1 MSDEDTAPVQLLEE
15 LTTLRGQ
22 VAALHAEQAEKHQAQ
37 QGWRTEQKR
46 AEQALQQS
54 AERLRLLHNMGQ
66 AILEAYSLA
75 AIAHASLS
83 HIRQLIPCQRT
94 SIALLDFDA
103 QVMQVLA
110 IHAEG
115 GPHTRVGTQL
125 PFPSPSA
132 IQQFQRGGRVVQDI
146 TTLANLSP
154 LDAEWQAAGLRSVV
168 NVSLLAEGKLIG
180 LLNLGSVIPGFFTSE
195 YLDIG
200 HEVARPLAIA
210 LQQARLQEEI
220 QRQTVQL
227 AKTNMELRTE
237 IAERK
242 RAEQALRTAHAELE
256 RRVEERTAALAAA
269 NGTLHAEI
277 GERKQAEVRIAASL
291 QEKEVLL
298 REIHHR
304 VKNNLQVISSLLR
317 LQAESIIEPMT
328 RALFQEGQDR
338 VRSMAL
344 VHEKLYQSAD
354 LAQIDFGEYVR
365 HLAAH
370 LLLSYQGKTQTVSL
384 QTDADVVLLGVN
396 VAVPCGLIL
405 NELVTNAL
413 KYAFPDGRPGQI
425 RVALRI
431 DEAAPQGMLGILE
444 VCDNGVGLPA
454 HMDVTQTESLGLYLV
469 HRLAIQLE
477 GQLEVHNRH
486 GTSFRLS
493 FPLTQE

>member
-1 MSDEDTAPVQLLEE
+1 MKDEDKAPTQLIEE
-15 LTTLRGQ
+15 LTILHQ
-22 VAALHAEQAEKHQAQ
+22 QIAALRAEQTEKQQAE
-37 QGWRTEQKR
+37 QGWRMEQKR
-46 AEQALQQS
+46 VEQALQQS

-83 HIRQLIPCQRT
+83 HLRQLIPCQRA
-94 SIALLDFDA
+94 SIALLDFDT

-110 IHAEG
+110 IHAES

-125 PFPSPSA
+125 PFPSPSSL
-132 IQQFQRGGRVVQDI
+132 QQFQSGGRVVHDL
-146 TTLANLSP
+146 TTLADLSP
-154 LDAEWQAAGLRSVV
+154 LDAEWQDAGLRSVA
-168 NVSLLAEGKLIG
+168 NISLLAEGKLIG
-180 LLNLGSVIPGFFTSE
+180 LLNLGSVTPHFFTSE

-220 QRQTVQL
+220 
-227 AKTNMELRTE
+227 
-237 IAERK
+237 
-242 RAEQALRTAHAELE
+242 RTAQAELE
-256 RRVEERTAALAAA
+256 QRVQERTAELATANSAL
-269 NGTLHAEI
+269 HVEI
-277 GERKQAEVRIAASL
+277 GERTQAEVRIAASL

-317 LQAESIIEPMT
+317 LQAEAVTEPLT

-370 LLLSYQGKTQTVSL
+370 LLLSYQGKEQTVSL
-384 QTDADVVLLGVN
+384 QIDTKVVLLGVN

-413 KYAFPDGRPGQI
+413 KYAFPDGRPGEI
-425 RVALRI
+425 RIALRI
-431 DEAAPQGMLGILE
+431 DETPLQGGLGILE
-444 VCDNGVGLPA
+444 VCDNGVGLPV
-454 HMDVTQTESLGLYLV
+454 HIDVAETESLGLYLV
-469 HRLAIQLE
+469 QRLAIQLE
-477 GQLEVHNRH
+477 GQLEVHNGH

-493 FPLTQE
+493 FPLIQE

>member
-1 MSDEDTAPVQLLEE
+1 
-15 LTTLRGQ
+15 LT
-22 VAALHAEQAEKHQAQ
+22 H
-37 QGWRTEQKR
+37 
-46 AEQALQQS
+46 
-54 AERLRLLHNMGQ
+54 
-66 AILEAYSLA
+66 
-75 AIAHASLS
+75 
-83 HIRQLIPCQRT
+83 
-94 SIALLDFDA
+94 
-103 QVMQVLA
+103 
-110 IHAEG
+110 
-115 GPHTRVGTQL
+115 
-125 PFPSPSA
+125 
-132 IQQFQRGGRVVQDI
+132 
-146 TTLANLSP
+146 LSP
-154 LDAEWQAAGLRSVV
+154 LDAQLQATGLRALV
-168 NVSLLAEGKLIG
+168 NISLLAGGKLIG
-180 LLNLGSVIPGFFTSE
+180 LLNLGSVTPHFFSSE

-220 QRQTVQL
+220 QRQSVQL
-227 AKTNMELRTE
+227 TKTNMELRTE

-256 RRVEERTAALAAA
+256 QRVQERTAELAASNRA
-269 NGTLHAEI
+269 LQVEI
-277 GERKQAEVRIAASL
+277 GERTQAEVRIAASL

-317 LQAESIIEPMT
+317 LQAESITEPMT

-365 HLAAH
+365 HLVAH
-370 LLLSYQGKTQTVSL
+370 LLLSYQGKDQAVAL
-384 QTDADVVLLGVN
+384 QIDAGVVLLGVN

-413 KYAFPDGRPGQI
+413 KHAFPDGRPGEI
-425 RVALRI
+425 RVALQI
-431 DEAAPQGMLGILE
+431 DQATPQGILGILE

-454 HMDVTQTESLGLYLV
+454 HMDVAQTESLGLYLV

-477 GQLEVHNRH
+477 GRLEVHNRN